1 MKTRI
6 ITIIIG
12 AALLIGAGF
21 FFINRSSEP
30 ATVAVTEQ
38 TIILDVRTPAEFAE
52 GHLEGAEL
60 LDLNGG
66 QLSAAISTMDQDA
79 QYFVYCRSG
88 NRSAQAVQVMKDA
101 GFTDVTDLG
110 SLDQAAS
117 ATGLTKNRS

>member
-12 AALLIGAGF
+12 AALLIGAG